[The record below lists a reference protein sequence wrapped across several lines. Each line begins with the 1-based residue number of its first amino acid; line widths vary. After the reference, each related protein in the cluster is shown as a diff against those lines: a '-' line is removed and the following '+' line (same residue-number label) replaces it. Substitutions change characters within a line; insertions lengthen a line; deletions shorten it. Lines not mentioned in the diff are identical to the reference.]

1 MVVAHPIFMSTQNDM
16 LGNRDRATFLTINAD
31 GKFVQSFKTAQ
42 EGTVSRENKNKRIV
56 HEKFFDYV
64 TGYIKSLTVDEHK
77 DYGKQWRIT
86 MEKGDNKVIIT
97 LGYASNYAKPFLKM
111 LPNID
116 LSKEVELQ
124 PSAQMVDGVKQ
135 TSLFIKQDG
144 KNVQYAFKKDDGNGM
159 PDRKLIKVKGKD
171 QWDYSD
177 QLEFLHEQANKKL
190 GQDSVD
196 AVTEAPD
203 ETTLDDITKD
213 DNQDI
218 PF

>member
-1 MVVAHPIFMSTQNDM
+1 MEKTNDM
-16 LGNRDRATFLTINAD
+16 LANRDRATFLTINAD

-42 EGTVSRENKNKRIV
+42 EGTVSRENKNKKIV
-56 HEKFFDYV
+56 HEKFFDFV
-64 TGYIKSLTVDEHK
+64 TGYIKGLTVEEHK
-77 DYGKQWRIT
+77 DFGKQWRIRMT
-86 MEKGDNKVIIT
+86 KDDNAVIIT

-124 PSAQMVDGVKQ
+124 PSAKVENDQKS

-144 KNVQYAFKKDDGNGM
+144 KLVQYAFKNGDGSGM

-190 GQDSVD
+190 GQDSAETVAEATDD
-196 AVTEAPD
+196 AVD
-203 ETTLDDITKD
+203 QKTTLEDITND
-213 DNQDI
+213 DNKDI